1 MSDNKWKWLDQ
12 QLKGKDY
19 ICQDKFTM
27 ADLIAY
33 CFVQFGYTV
42 GWSLP
47 EGTDNLARFVARI
60 DQRPSAQVWKDS
72 E

>member
-1 MSDNKWKWLDQ
+1 
-12 QLKGKDY
+12 
-19 ICQDKFTM
+19 M

-47 EGTDNLARFVARI
+47 EGTGNLAKFVDRI